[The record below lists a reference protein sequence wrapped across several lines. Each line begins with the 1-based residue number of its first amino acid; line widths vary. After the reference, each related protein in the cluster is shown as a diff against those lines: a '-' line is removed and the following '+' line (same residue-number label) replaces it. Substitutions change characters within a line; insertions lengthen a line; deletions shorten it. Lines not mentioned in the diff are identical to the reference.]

1 MNTTLKLTKHQLV
14 ATISSTVAKRGD
26 DHEVFAVTRELLDTY
41 RKQQAEEMA
50 ALVYRASKSAQKN
63 STFKEG
69 FAALVKRRDK
79 VLQVVNTAR
88 AVHGFQKYALDELG
102 VYSTQMEVMTGS
114 KVWQTIHTHHEMVE
128 LFKKDRSHLDL
139 LMAWGRTLVHGDEA
153 LAAAQM
159 MSARVKA
166 AYKQSLVAIGKA
178 MKAKGNTKDLVPF
191 GEGCWAVQWAVDAY
205 EAAMRPEGKKQGAV
219 LRGVGDAIKAA
230 ISSAFYAER
239 QAAAREEYQLAHI
252 TQNHKQAWALLFP
265 REDAVAVHKG
275 TDADEHIR
283 EGRGSAEE
291 RHDADYG
298 SEGYAGAECIL
309 VQTPWRVIDLGT
321 NPSATEVSE
330 AQSVAEAEY
339 AAHAESL
346 LQNAELMFAQLTC
359 GVKEGDEV
367 HDDFTKLKEAIYT
380 RLAARR
386 KERKEAKAFDKALSK
401 AVMVVQTAMPMDA
414 VSRRT
419 FLAAFK
425 DRLPLDQAVAYLA
438 AKTKVE
444 EPSAE
449 ELEALRKQAEFE
461 ARAEETARRET
472 ERKAQEEDRRL
483 AAKEAALRSA
493 KLDAELKA
501 AREEA
506 RV

>member
-1 MNTTLKLTKHQLV
+1 MKVNLNLTKHQLV
-14 ATISSTVAKRGD
+14 AAIASAVAQRGD
-26 DHEVFAVTRELLDTY
+26 DHEVFAVTREVLDTY
-41 RKQQAEEMA
+41 RQEQAEAMA
-50 ALVYRASKSAQKN
+50 KLVYRASKSAKKN

-69 FAALVKRRDK
+69 FAALAKQRDK
-79 VLQVVNTAR
+79 VLEAVNTAR
-88 AVHGFQKYALDELG
+88 AVHGFQKYTLTELG
-102 VYSTQMEVMTGS
+102 VYSTQMRVLAGS
-114 KVWQTIHTHHEMVE
+114 KVWQAINTHHEMVQVMAND
-128 LFKKDRSHLDL
+128 KDVHAM

-159 MSARVKA
+159 MSTRVKA
-166 AYKQSLVAIGKA
+166 AYKQSLAAIGKA
-178 MKAKGNTKDLVPF
+178 MKARGNTKDLVPF
-191 GEGCWAVQWAVDAY
+191 GKGCWAAKWAVDAY
-205 EAAMRPEGKKQGAV
+205 EAAMRPEGKKPGAV

-265 REDAVAVHKG
+265 REDAVSVHKG

-298 SEGYAGAECIL
+298 SEDYAGAECIL
-309 VQTPWRVIDLGT
+309 LQTPWRVIDLGT
-321 NPSATEVSE
+321 NPTASEVAE

-339 AAHAESL
+339 EAHAKSL
-346 LQNAELMFAQLTC
+346 LQDAELMFAQLTC
-359 GVKEGDEV
+359 GVKDADELYN
-367 HDDFTKLKEAIYT
+367 DFTKLKEAIYT

-386 KERKEAKAFDKALSK
+386 KERKEAIAFNKALSK

-461 ARAEETARRET
+461 ARAEETARRAEA
-472 ERKAQEEDRRL
+472 RKAQEEDRRL

-506 RV
+506 RA